1 MGENESTPL
10 HSSYKE
16 SGSCFEGIVVR
27 DSSFP
32 AFFSCFY
39 PVRGITLWPFIFLSK
54 GCDNEVVINHEKI
67 HIAQANETA
76 VIGMYVIWI
85 FDFLR

>member
-1 MGENESTPL
+1 MTERTPL
-10 HSSYKE
+10 NSMHAD

-32 AFFSCFY
+32 ACFSCFY
-39 PVRGITLWPFIFLSK
+39 PVRGITLWPFIFLAK
-54 GCDNEVVINHEKI
+54 DCDNEVIINHEKI

-76 VIGMYVIWI
+76 VIGMYIVWV